1 MAIAKANTPAARQA
15 PAPPRAMPKATPPAS
30 AGGSYMSLD
39 PDTFTAGGLIDDIDV
54 EFTDVLACE
63 YDYGGNAPLGPSLAI
78 EMTDVNGQ
86 AHVQYYSAG
95 KAEDWKP
102 SDDGCGFVP
111 VSGKTGFNNN
121 SNISML
127 LASMVAADPR
137 VKPLLAAGN
146 VKALIGTKAHVLQ
159 KQLERKGLVRTGR
172 NADRAP
178 SVLLVTKIM
187 ALPGDEGTGTGAAR
201 TTAAAGGKPNG
212 QAAAQ
217 SKAAAATEAA
227 ADTDTTIID
236 ALSQVLMGASEVAG
250 VTLTAEGALAKKD
263 VAKVVF
269 QAFPVPPNTPQQ
281 RNAAVV
287 RSGQQEFLKGL
298 AEYGIA
304 YSGTDI
310 RMATEGA
317 TQ

>member
-1 MAIAKANTPAARQA
+1 
-15 PAPPRAMPKATPPAS
+15 
-30 AGGSYMSLD
+30 MSLD

-187 ALPGDEGTGTGAAR
+187 ALPGDEGTGTVVAA
-201 TTAAAGGKPNG
+201 TKAAVGGKPNG

-227 ADTDTTIID
+227 ADVDTIIID
-236 ALSQVLMGASEVAG
+236 ALSSVLMGASEVAG